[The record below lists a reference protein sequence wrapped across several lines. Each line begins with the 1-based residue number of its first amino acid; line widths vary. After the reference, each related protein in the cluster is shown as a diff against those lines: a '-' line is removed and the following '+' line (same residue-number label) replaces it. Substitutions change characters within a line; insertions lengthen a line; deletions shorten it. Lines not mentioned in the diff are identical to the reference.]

1 MYFLLIGLFVALTPG
16 ILVTLPKKGSKVA
29 VAATHALLFAVIV
42 YLLRK
47 YQYEGF
53 QNTPSMPISPSSIP
67 IGSLPP
73 GSMPPGSIPPPS
85 MPPGSMPP
93 GSTPQ
98 APGAVPESITLT
110 KQDMKEIK
118 DKLLPI
124 ITSSPGIQK
133 VSTLLYPMFIT

>member
-16 ILVTLPKKGSKVA
+16 ILFRLPNKGSKFL
-29 VAATHALLFAVIV
+29 VAATHALVFAVVV

-124 ITSSPGIQK
+124 ITSSSGIQK
-133 VSTLLYPMFIT
+133 VSTLIYPMFIT